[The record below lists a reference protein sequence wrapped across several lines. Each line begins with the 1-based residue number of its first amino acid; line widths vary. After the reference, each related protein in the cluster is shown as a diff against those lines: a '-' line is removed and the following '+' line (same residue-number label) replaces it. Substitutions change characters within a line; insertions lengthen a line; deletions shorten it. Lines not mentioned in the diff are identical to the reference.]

1 VNSLKKKF
9 HLACIKEILLPRSTA
24 GESLVS
30 SGSRALFGSLPERV
44 APKKGRDL
52 VDFLKQ
58 VNLFKDL
65 SQGDL
70 KQLARVVHE
79 RMYGDGEYIYEQGNP
94 GVALYIVREGV
105 VEITRRKRD
114 GEEVSLARMG
124 PPDSFEEL
132 AAVGA
137 EVIRWTSARARGPVS
152 LVAIGYSDL
161 DALSHSFPRPANKI
175 LKKLAQ
181 IMAMRI
187 QTLLD
192 AGYLDEEGSV
202 NSDV

>member
-9 HLACIKEILLPRSTA
+9 HLAGIKEILLPRSMA
-24 GESLVS
+24 GESLVT
-30 SGSRALFGSLPERV
+30 SGSRALFGPPPERAV
-44 APKKGRDL
+44 RKKGRDL

-65 SQGDL
+65 PQGDL
-70 KQLARVVHE
+70 KRLARVVHE
-79 RMYGDGEYIYEQGNP
+79 RVYGNGEYIYEQGNP
-94 GVALYIVREGV
+94 GVALYIVREGI

-114 GEEVSLARMG
+114 GEEVSLARIG

-137 EVIRWTSARARGPVS
+137 EVIRWTSARARGQVS

-161 DALSHSFPRPANKI
+161 DALSHSFPGPANKI

-181 IMAMRI
+181 AMAMRI

-192 AGYLDEEGSV
+192 AGYFDEEGSV